1 MDTSSAKNHDGV
13 HLEAFPSGECLDRMS
28 GAYTRRTISPRRGEI
43 PRRSFCA
50 RSLAVAATVVLLF
63 GHPGLASPA
72 LPQVVEQLAKRAISP
87 LLEVFQVYPP
97 VLTVTPGGVLEI
109 TDGSSNGTVDVVD
122 PQRPS
127 CQQLLVNHS
136 FAASYGHPFVGDYT
150 PPPCIFNRVSWNL
163 SVTSAGKQFD
173 RLGIVYLG
181 DNEVLRTS
189 TAEPTISGIQ
199 WTYLKDMTYLL
210 SLFKQDQRLIF
221 DLGNLI
227 DDVYTAAFNVTLT
240 ASYFEGED
248 SITPADL
255 ILPISAQLSS
265 QNQPSVFTV
274 PPEIASSVLVLPRN
288 TRRAVLTVAATGQS
302 QEEFWWSNVL
312 QSETDTFPQ
321 YGSLY
326 GYSPFREVQVFI
338 DGSLAGVAWPFPV
351 IFTGGVVPGLWRP
364 IVGIDAFDLRE
375 DEIDITPWLP
385 LLCDGSP
392 HNFTIRVS
400 GLNDDAH
407 GTATLS
413 ETTDNYWLVTGKV
426 FVWLDQAGHVTTGS
440 GPNAITPTPAFQL
453 SSIVGTT
460 TNGTNDTLE
469 YSVTAQRSLSF
480 ESTIHLSYG
489 TEHVS
494 WRQTLSFSNN
504 GTFSDGG
511 NAQINTQQT
520 TGYDISSNGYA
531 RHISYPLYVDST
543 YAALQDN
550 ITYTAIVNR
559 GKDVQTIGQAVFP
572 TGLESFAAAKEIHGH
587 GFQGTSLTTVQ
598 NGNATYLQNTTT
610 SASFSFGTTQQDMVF
625 SGIET
630 GGGGYDMEFPAIS
643 GTRELFKR
651 HVLAV
656 NSTVVDDNEVLV
668 NKPIGHVHGRP
679 GLDESLPI
687 AGVPGRGGNWH
698 GLRSSGGP

>member
-1 MDTSSAKNHDGV
+1 MDTSLAKNHDG
-13 HLEAFPSGECLDRMS
+13 LRLAAFPSGECLDGMS
-28 GAYTRRTISPRRGEI
+28 GAYTRRTIPSGCRRI

-50 RSLAVAATVVLLF
+50 RSLAIAATVVLLF
-63 GHPGLASPA
+63 GHPCLASPF

-109 TDGSSNGTVDVVD
+109 TDGSSNGTVDVID

-136 FAASYGHPFVGDYT
+136 FAASYGHPFVGEYT
-150 PPPCIFNRVSWNL
+150 PPPCVFNRVSWNL
-163 SVTSAGKQFD
+163 TVTSAGKQFD

-199 WTYLKDMTYLL
+199 WTYLKDMTHLL

-255 ILPISAQLSS
+255 ILPISSQSSS

-274 PPEIASSVLVLPRN
+274 PPETASSALTLPRN
-288 TRRAVLTVAATGQS
+288 TRRAVLSVAATGQS

-312 QSETDTFPQ
+312 QSQTDTFPQ
-321 YGSLY
+321 YGPLY

-338 DGSLAGVAWPFPV
+338 DGSLASVVWPFPV

-375 DEIDITPWLP
+375 DEINITPWLP
-385 LLCDGSP
+385 LLCDGNP
-392 HNFTIRVS
+392 HNFTIKVS
-400 GLNDDAH
+400 GLNDTD

-426 FVWLDQAGHVTTGS
+426 FVWLDQAGHITTGS
-440 GPNAITPTPAFQL
+440 GPHTIIPTPAFQI
-453 SSIVGTT
+453 SSIIGTT
-460 TNGTNDTLE
+460 TNGTNDTLQ

-480 ESTIHLSYG
+480 ESTIYLSHG
-489 TEHVS
+489 SEHAS

-504 GTFSDGG
+504 GSFSDGG

-520 TGYDISSNGYA
+520 TGYDISSSGYA
-531 RHISYPLYVDST
+531 RHISYPLYADSI
-543 YAALQDN
+543 YVALQDN
-550 ITYTAIVNR
+550 ISYTATVNR
-559 GKDVQTIGQAVFP
+559 GKDTQTVGKAVFP
-572 TGLESFAAAKEIHGH
+572 TGLESFAATKQLHGH

-630 GGGGYDMEFPAIS
+630 GIGASDMGFPAIS

-679 GLDESLPI
+679 GYDESPPI

-698 GLRSSGGP
+698 GLRSSGGL

>member
-1 MDTSSAKNHDGV
+1 MDTSLAKNHDG
-13 HLEAFPSGECLDRMS
+13 LRLAAFPSGECLDGMS
-28 GAYTRRTISPRRGEI
+28 GAYTRRTIPSGCRRI

-50 RSLAVAATVVLLF
+50 RSLAIAATVVLLF
-63 GHPGLASPA
+63 GHPGLASPF

-97 VLTVTPGGVLEI
+97 VLTITPGGVLEI
-109 TDGSSNGTVDVVD
+109 TDGSSNGTVDVID

-136 FAASYGHPFVGDYT
+136 FAASYGHPFVGEYT
-150 PPPCIFNRVSWNL
+150 PPPCVFNRVSWNL
-163 SVTSAGKQFD
+163 TVTSAGKQFD

-199 WTYLKDMTYLL
+199 WTYLKDMTHLL

-255 ILPISAQLSS
+255 ILPISSQSSS

-274 PPEIASSVLVLPRN
+274 PPETASSALTLPRN
-288 TRRAVLTVAATGQS
+288 TRRAVLSVAATGQS

-312 QSETDTFPQ
+312 QSQTDTFPQ
-321 YGSLY
+321 YGPLY

-338 DGSLAGVAWPFPV
+338 DGSLAGVVWPFPV

-375 DEIDITPWLP
+375 DEINITPWLP
-385 LLCDGSP
+385 LLCDGNP
-392 HNFTIRVS
+392 HNFTIKVS
-400 GLNDDAH
+400 GLNDTD

-426 FVWLDQAGHVTTGS
+426 FVWLDQAGHITTGS
-440 GPNAITPTPAFQL
+440 GPHTITPTPAFQI
-453 SSIVGTT
+453 SSIIGTT
-460 TNGTNDTLE
+460 TNGTNDTLQ

-480 ESTIHLSYG
+480 ESTIYLSHG
-489 TEHVS
+489 SEHAS

-504 GTFSDGG
+504 GSFSDGG

-520 TGYDISSNGYA
+520 TGYDISSSGYA
-531 RHISYPLYVDST
+531 RHISYPLYADSI
-543 YAALQDN
+543 YVALQDN
-550 ITYTAIVNR
+550 ISYTATVNR
-559 GKDVQTIGQAVFP
+559 GKDIQTVGKAVFP
-572 TGLESFAAAKEIHGH
+572 TGLESFAATKQLHGH

-630 GGGGYDMEFPAIS
+630 GIGASDMGFPAIS

-679 GLDESLPI
+679 GYDESPPI

-698 GLRSSGGP
+698 GLRSSGGL